1 MKKLLLVL
9 LFVPV
14 VAVAC
19 DKGESEW
26 NGGCVVD
33 LKPQIAEPVKPSD
46 EKLPEGKMPS
56 YQREDVKIVDAP
68 SMVDEDNKNDLDKR
82 LAEAQG
88 KQAAGIKPK

>member
-19 DKGESEW
+19 GKNESEW